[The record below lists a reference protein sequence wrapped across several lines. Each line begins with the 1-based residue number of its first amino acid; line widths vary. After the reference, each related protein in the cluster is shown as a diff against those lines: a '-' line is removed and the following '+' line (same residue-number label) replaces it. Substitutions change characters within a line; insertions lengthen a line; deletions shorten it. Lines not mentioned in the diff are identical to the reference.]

1 MKLSIIVP
9 VYNEEL
15 TIAAVLLAVADT
27 PTEKEIIVVN
37 DGSTDGTKGALESAR
52 PYVTHIH
59 HATMNGGKGA
69 AIRTGLKYVSG
80 DVVLIQDA
88 DLELDPR
95 QHAALLQ
102 PIMEGRA
109 NVVYGSRFL
118 KPNPLIPTRTVWA
131 NRFLTGL
138 TNLLFGSRLTDME
151 TAFKAF
157 RTEIICSLPLTCR
170 RFEFEPE
177 VTAELLRRGQQILEI
192 PVDYRPRTTDEGKK
206 IRPRDGLIAI
216 WTLLK
221 CRVRPSR
228 RAAPSEIQI

>member
-1 MKLSIIVP
+1 MSGDHTVKLSIIIP

-15 TIAAVLLAVADT
+15 TIADVLRAVADT
-27 PTEKEIIVVN
+27 PADKEIIVVN

-59 HATMNGGKGA
+59 HASVNGGKGA

-95 QHAALLQ
+95 EHQALLQ
-102 PIMEGRA
+102 PILDGRT

-118 KPNPLIPTRTVWA
+118 LPNPAIPAKTVAA
-131 NRFLTGL
+131 NRFLTWL
-138 TNLLFGSRLTDME
+138 TNSLFGSRLTDME

-157 RTEIICSLPLTCR
+157 RSEIICSLPLTCR

-177 VTAELLRRGQQILEI
+177 VTAELLRRGHQILEV
-192 PVDYRPRTTDEGKK
+192 PVSYRPRTTDEGKK
-206 IRPRDGLIAI
+206 IRPRDGVVAI

-221 CRVRPSR
+221 CRFRTVRR
-228 RAAPSEIQI
+228 Q